1 MIPSHQ
7 QHSFVYLN
15 EWLWRREAIT
25 VAIAALSFPTFDPLA
40 ELDYWSGSSATIHK
54 RMGVLSLIW
63 KSLPLQEECRD
74 ALSCSFSINNPW
86 KSTMLPR
93 DQILRSNGWAF
104 FPIPCT
110 HNPQSS
116 PLTYPL
122 AMKLFPALA
131 ASERSTLSKS
141 TPQRAESNWRCIKDS
156 SLREDGLP
164 SGGSEEQ
171 PGAGMH
177 CGQIPLRMCMEWE
190 DCCKLH
196 AGLVGQKNVAREGY
210 SNE

>member
-25 VAIAALSFPTFDPLA
+25 VAITALSFPTFDPLA

-54 RMGVLSLIW
+54 RTGVLSLIW

-93 DQILRSNGWAF
+93 DQMVELFSPSPAY
-104 FPIPCT
+104 PIPRVHPSHIPWPWSCSLPWL
-110 HNPQSS
+110 HQRD
-116 PLTYPL
+116 PLYQNQLPKGQKATGG
-122 AMKLFPALA
+122 
-131 ASERSTLSKS
+131 ASRIVAWRRMAF
-141 TPQRAESNWRCIKDS
+141 PQREVRRSQ
-156 SLREDGLP
+156 GLACPVVKYP
-164 SGGSEEQ
+164 SGCVWSGRT
-171 PGAGMH
+171 AAN
-177 CGQIPLRMCMEWE
+177 CM
-190 DCCKLH
+190 
-196 AGLVGQKNVAREGY
+196 LV
-210 SNE
+210 